1 MGSATNEPLAAADTD
16 TDTATEAEAASL
28 DGRRA
33 RRDRNRD
40 AVVDAFLDLLNEGDL
55 NPGVAAVAERS
66 GVSHRSVFRY
76 FEDLEE
82 LFRVAIEHQ
91 SERTADIGYLHGLG
105 RGSFDERVE
114 ALINHRITLFDATQ
128 NVSKAARLRAPNQP
142 ILQASITSGRALSR
156 EQIRVQFR
164 KELRLMNREDASAA
178 LGSIDVLLSV
188 EAYDLYRNAQSRSR
202 SRTAA
207 TLSFAIRRLLESGP
221 EG

>member
-1 MGSATNEPLAAADTD
+1 MASAPDNTAGDTD
-16 TDTATEAEAASL
+16 GVEAEPVSL

-55 NPGVAAVAERS
+55 NPGVAAVADRS

-91 SERTADIGYLHGLG
+91 AERTADINYLHGLG

-114 ALINHRITLFDATQ
+114 ALITHRVALYDATE
-128 NVSKAARLRAPNQP
+128 NVSKAARLRAPSQP
-142 ILQASITSGRALSR
+142 ILQASITSGRALAR
-156 EQIRVQFR
+156 EQIRIQFR
-164 KELRLMNREDASAA
+164 KELRRMSREDASAT
-178 LGSIDVLLSV
+178 LGSIAVLLSV
-188 EAYDLYRNAQSRSR
+188 EAYDLFRNTQSRSR

-207 TLSFAIRRLLESGP
+207 TLSYAIRKLLEAGI
-221 EG
+221 EE